1 MFSNDPL
8 FFLLKVSKIY
18 VMGLP
23 TISNYRYWE
32 SAALFQVPQTP
43 TYTHIAY
50 IYVHIHI
57 KIKINLFLKVVASTV
72 NSPGN
77 GAFWKSPALS

>member
-8 FFLLKVSKIY
+8 FFLLEVSKIY
-18 VMGLP
+18 VMGLL

-32 SAALFQVPQTP
+32 SAALFQVPQTL
-43 TYTHIAY
+43 THTSY
-50 IYVHIHI
+50 IYLHIHI
-57 KIKINLFLKVVASTV
+57 KIKIILCLEVVASTV

-77 GAFWKSPALS
+77 GAFRKSPALS